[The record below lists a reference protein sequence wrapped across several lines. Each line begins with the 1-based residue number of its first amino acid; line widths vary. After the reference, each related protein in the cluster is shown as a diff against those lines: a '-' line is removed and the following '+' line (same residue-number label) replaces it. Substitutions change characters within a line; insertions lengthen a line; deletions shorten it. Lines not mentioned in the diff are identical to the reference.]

1 MYYHFSIILIF
12 YPLMN
17 LRFLDSNV
25 SALEVCTDAAN
36 AIVSLVRSYE
46 SLHGLRRTPC
56 FLPYIIL
63 ASGIAH
69 LGTADPRINRV
80 DTMTQSAQEV
90 AILQIM
96 SLYHGSSKRASRV
109 LLSRVLYPS
118 STGGSRDKESEE
130 DAYWEPFVT
139 TMIRPS
145 GEARRDSSSV
155 EVFMRIRVYHRTP
168 TNQGQLRRNGFER
181 ITSNPWHRDF
191 SRRFGLT

>member
-1 MYYHFSIILIF
+1 MILIF
-12 YPLMN
+12 YPLMK
-17 LRFLDSNV
+17 LGFLDSNI
-25 SALEVCTDAAN
+25 SALEVCIDAAN

-69 LGTADPRINRV
+69 LGTADPRVNPA

-118 STGGSRDKESEE
+118 SAGGSRDKESEE
-130 DAYWEPFVT
+130 GAYWEPFVT
-139 TMIRPS
+139 TMICPSEDGRKDRP
-145 GEARRDSSSV
+145 SV
-155 EVFMRIRVYHRTP
+155 EVFMRVHDY
-168 TNQGQLRRNGFER
+168 
-181 ITSNPWHRDF
+181 D
-191 SRRFGLT
+191 

>member
-1 MYYHFSIILIF
+1 
-12 YPLMN
+12 MN
-17 LRFLDSNV
+17 IRFLNSNV
-25 SALEVCTDAAN
+25 SALELCIEAAN

-69 LGTADPRINRV
+69 LGTADPRVSSV

-90 AILQIM
+90 ALLQIM

-118 STGGSRDKESEE
+118 SASGSRDKKSEE
-130 DAYWEPFVT
+130 GAHWEPFVT
-139 TMIRPS
+139 TMICPPAD
-145 GEARRDSSSV
+145 GRRGSSSV
-155 EVFMRIRVYHRTP
+155 EVFVRICDYDRAP
-168 TNQGQLRRNGFER
+168 TNQDQQGGMDLRE
-181 ITSNPWHRDF
+181 
-191 SRRFGLT
+191 